1 MSASPVGEAAVF
13 SAYKYSS
20 VRRKTQDRIYM
31 ALIQSE
37 KNGEIWYDDMDSR
50 QNKKYRIKYKTEG
63 IAIW

>member
-1 MSASPVGEAAVF
+1 
-13 SAYKYSS
+13 
-20 VRRKTQDRIYM
+20 M